1 MDNSI
6 FNQENPAMRFL
17 TAIANLIIVNLIF
30 IITCIPIF
38 TIGASLSALYRICH
52 EIHLGNHPTV
62 FKEYFAE
69 FKSSF
74 KNSTIIW
81 IPTFLALCFLIADL
95 YVINNLIDAKYV
107 ALQIPVFI
115 LLFFVVS
122 IIFYAFPMQAT
133 LNQTIKT
140 TVKNALI
147 FGFAKLPTTIFILV
161 IYAFLYLLIDFNA
174 AFGVYIFSFSL
185 FMGCALMCW
194 FCGFFIDRILG
205 IDKKSLAEANAKQET
220 SKSSDSDEI
229 SEETE
234 ETDISTDI
242 SDSEEN

>member
-1 MDNSI
+1 MNNS
-6 FNQENPAMRFL
+6 FFSQENPAMKFL
-17 TAIANLIIVNLIF
+17 TAIADLIIVNLVF
-30 IITCIPIF
+30 LITCIPIF

-52 EIHLGNHPTV
+52 EIHLDNHPAI

-74 KNSTIIW
+74 KNATIIW
-81 IPTFLALCFLIADL
+81 IPTFLAIVFLVSDL

-115 LLFFVVS
+115 LLLFAAS
-122 IIFYAFPMQAT
+122 ILIYAFPMQGT
-133 LNQTIKT
+133 LNQTVKT
-140 TVKNALI
+140 TVKNSLI

-194 FCGFFIDRILG
+194 FCAFFIDRILG
-205 IDKKSLAEANAKQET
+205 IDKKSLAAAEAKQET
-220 SKSSDSDEI
+220 SKSDNSDNVSDEA
-229 SEETE
+229 EENDEPEDNT
-234 ETDISTDI
+234 
-242 SDSEEN
+242 DSEEN